1 MSVPTPSIVPIKIR
15 VTPETDLLEYLFL
28 HDIDCRL
35 LDRHVEGLMQFLQA
49 KTKRENI
56 ETYFRTL
63 ETVFHGERDRIRRI
77 ALLFLF
83 LSAAMEP
90 RYTEISHGFIRARCP
105 TDRFDAFYDAWNIEM
120 KRFRRGECFVEL
132 TAEEKRAIEAS
143 EKRSKANS
151 TNTTSSTPQN
161 VSMNKPPLRSTGDV
175 RYEHAEHFLITLMSF
190 YLNY

>member
-1 MSVPTPSIVPIKIR
+1 MSTPTPSIVPIKIR
-15 VTPETDLLEYLFL
+15 VTPDTDLLEYLFL
-28 HDIDCRL
+28 HDIDCQL

-56 ETYFRTL
+56 ESYFRIL
-63 ETVFHGERDRIRRI
+63 ETVFRGKRDRMRRI

-83 LSAAMEP
+83 LSAAMEQ
-90 RYTEISHGFIRARCP
+90 RYTEISHGFIRNRCP

-132 TAEEKRAIEAS
+132 TVEEKKAIEAS
-143 EKRSKANS
+143 EKRSKTNPANAS
-151 TNTTSSTPQN
+151 VPASRDTSL
-161 VSMNKPPLRSTGDV
+161 NKPPLRSMGDV